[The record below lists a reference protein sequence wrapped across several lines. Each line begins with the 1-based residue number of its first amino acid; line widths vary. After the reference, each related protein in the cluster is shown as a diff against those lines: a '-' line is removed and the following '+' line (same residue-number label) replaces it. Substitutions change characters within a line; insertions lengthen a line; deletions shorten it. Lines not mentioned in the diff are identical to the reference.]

1 MNWIKIGEN
10 LLNLDHVAY
19 IEKRY
24 YIDAP
29 DQCRVV
35 FWDKHGKSMLAQA
48 KFDSMDQVDDYLEKM
63 FIHLDVSKI

>member
-10 LLNLDHVAY
+10 LLNLDHVGY

-48 KFDSMDQVDDYLEKM
+48 KFDSMDQVDDYLKK
-63 FIHLDVSKI
+63 ISKYLDVSKI

>member
-1 MNWIKIGEN
+1 M
-10 LLNLDHVAY
+10 LNLDHVAY

-24 YIDAP
+24 YIDVP

-48 KFDSMDQVDDYLEKM
+48 KFDSMDQVDDYLKK
-63 FIHLDVSKI
+63 ISNILDVSKI